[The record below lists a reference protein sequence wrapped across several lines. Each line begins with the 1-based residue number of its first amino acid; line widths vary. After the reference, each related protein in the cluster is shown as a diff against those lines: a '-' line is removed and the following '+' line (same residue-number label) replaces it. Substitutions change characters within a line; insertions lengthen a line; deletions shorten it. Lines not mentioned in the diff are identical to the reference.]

1 MTQDINALERD
12 IEESRAR
19 LDLTIDRLQ
28 DKLSVSGIVD
38 DMLGSMQANRYG
50 SIIEQTKEVL
60 RRNPVPV
67 MLVAAGIGWLI
78 YRSGQSSSAT
88 RGARRPLPY
97 RESELPV
104 MNTGQARVYDPD
116 AGAVL
121 PDEPVVSDPL
131 AQDPIAAPRNMTARA

>member
-38 DMLGSMQANRYG
+38 DMLGSMRANRYA
-50 SIIEQTKEVL
+50 SIIDQTMDLL

-67 MLVAAGIGWLI
+67 MLVAAGVGWLI
-78 YRSGQSSSAT
+78 YRSGQKP
-88 RGARRPLPY
+88 ARTPLVRPAPY
-97 RESELPV
+97 RATEAPAL
-104 MNTGQARVYDPD
+104 NTGEARVYDPD
-116 AGAVL
+116 AGSTL
-121 PDEPVVSDPL
+121 PADPVVAEPL
-131 AQDPIAAPRNMTARA
+131 APDPIAAPRNMTARA